1 MSHMYIIYIDGNI
14 KLIINSINLD
24 NKQKKKTIELFVVN
38 CGNIFNNSGKA
49 HVQ

>member
-1 MSHMYIIYIDGNI
+1 MSHMYIICINGNI

-24 NKQKKKTIELFVVN
+24 NKQKKTIELFVVN
-38 CGNIFNNSGKA
+38 CGNNFNNSGKA